1 MTQATN
7 RMMYKRPYR
16 NSSSPER
23 MVRSDSTLEYV
34 QLQSHS
40 PAVDFGRIK
49 HGCLLSPER
58 SSKEPKEQ
66 GVEGKGK
73 RAAES

>member
-1 MTQATN
+1 
-7 RMMYKRPYR
+7 MMYKRPYR

>member
-1 MTQATN
+1 
-7 RMMYKRPYR
+7 
-16 NSSSPER
+16 